1 MIEKKVY
8 SGYAFKEKCNEKYKM
23 NLSIYNEIKDKAV
36 IEIVSSGYA
45 NKKIKVTV
53 KENETLTE
61 DEKALIADSGNLC
74 FGYRKECQLFVIYT
88 D

>member
-8 SGYAFKEKCNEKYKM
+8 SSYAFKEKCNEKYKM